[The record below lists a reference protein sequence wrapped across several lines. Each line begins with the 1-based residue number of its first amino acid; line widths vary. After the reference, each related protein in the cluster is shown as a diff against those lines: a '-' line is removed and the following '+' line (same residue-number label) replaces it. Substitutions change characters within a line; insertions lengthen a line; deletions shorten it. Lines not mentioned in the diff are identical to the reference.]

1 MMKCIQCQD
10 EIKCLVSIHTED
22 DKMPIETSYQ
32 WWECKTGGAKYYGI
46 LEDDNVNMF
55 DDRLLHKGYV
65 AEESRW
71 QETLAWARQCPD
83 EGNTSCKCK
92 VHQDV
97 PPSGF
102 YGASAWYTY
111 D

>member
-1 MMKCIQCQD
+1 MKCPKCQND
-10 EIKCLVSIHTED
+10 INCLVSIRTED
-22 DKMPIETSYQ
+22 EKMPIETSYQ
-32 WWECKTGGAKYYGI
+32 WWECKSCGAKYCAI

-55 DDRLLHKGYV
+55 DDRVEHKGYEV
-65 AEESRW
+65 EETRW

-92 VHQDV
+92 VHDEV

-102 YGASAWYTY
+102 YGAAAWYTY

>member
-1 MMKCIQCQD
+1 MMKCTKCQN

-22 DKMPIETSYQ
+22 EKMPIETSYQ
-32 WWECKTGGAKYYGI
+32 WWECRTCGAKYYDI
-46 LEDDNVNMF
+46 LEDDSVNMF

-71 QETLAWARQCPD
+71 RETLAWARQCPD

-92 VHQDV
+92 VHKDV

-102 YGASAWYTY
+102 FGEMAWYTY